1 METITDDRL
10 RKILIPGLL
19 GASTAQ
25 QFFFCLEEIASLAP
39 MSEYVRL
46 GNLQDDDGIK
56 AILPQKTSGLFG
68 LGYSLPAYCTK
79 EEDFLGACYVFNV
92 MANILD
98 NKPRKEILVTS
109 VISLMTKA
117 QTIDNKTLPRKI
129 GKSAAYKAMR
139 KNHMTAFADIDV

>member
-1 METITDDRL
+1 
-10 RKILIPGLL
+10 
-19 GASTAQ
+19 
-25 QFFFCLEEIASLAP
+25 

-46 GNLQDDDGIK
+46 GNLGDVEGIK

-79 EEDFLGACYVFNV
+79 EEDFLGACFVFNV
-92 MANILD
+92 MANIED

-117 QTIDNKTLPRKI
+117 QKIDSKTLPRKI
-129 GKSAAYKAMR
+129 GRSAAYKAMR
-139 KNHMTAFADIDV
+139 QEHMAAFAEIDA